1 MCVGLKIKKYLENN
15 GISQTFLSKKA
26 KIDLPKLNLT
36 LNGNRKLTFE
46 EYENI
51 CWALGVGTDK
61 FLQPKIPENELM
73 QDAEK
78 PGKE

>member
-1 MCVGLKIKKYLENN
+1 MCVGLKIKKYLDDN

-26 KIDLPKLNLT
+26 KIALPKLNLA

-51 CWALGVGTDK
+51 CWAIGVGTDK
-61 FLQPKIPENELM
+61 FLKPKMP
-73 QDAEK
+73 D
-78 PGKE
+78 KEVV